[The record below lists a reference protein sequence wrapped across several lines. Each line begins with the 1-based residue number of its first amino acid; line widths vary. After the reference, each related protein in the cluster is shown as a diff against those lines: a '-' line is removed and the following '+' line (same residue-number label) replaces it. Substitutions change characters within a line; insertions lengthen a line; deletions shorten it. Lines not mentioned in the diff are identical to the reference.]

1 MRLNDTFSP
10 NFNSNLTKL
19 CKDMKFW
26 AWYTII
32 SGGLA
37 CLSIFGA
44 IVGIPQLI
52 AGLRLKDSIDDFEAY
67 LQSGNLENIEQ
78 AIEKQMKYYS
88 SMKII
93 VIVSLIVIFL
103 VLVAMILFG
112 AFFAKQIM
120 NASQMS

>member
-1 MRLNDTFSP
+1 MGLNETFSP
-10 NFNSNLTKL
+10 NFNVNLLKL
-19 CKDMKFW
+19 TKDMKFW

-37 CLSIFGA
+37 CLSILGA
-44 IVGIPQLI
+44 LIGVPQLI

-67 LQSGNLENIEQ
+67 LNSGNLENIEH

-88 SMKII
+88 TMKII
-93 VIVSLIVIFL
+93 VIASLILVVVILL
-103 VLVAMILFG
+103 VVIIFG